1 MVEHLNLKKV
11 EIQTLDQWFSTLVDT
26 INYDLQI
33 VQNSLVALGQQ
44 VSLTTVDT
52 APIQYLKDSL
62 NELVENLNNN
72 FSDKREA
79 IVSLE
84 DRVNALEG
92 NL

>member
-1 MVEHLNLKKV
+1 MEHLNLKKV